1 MASAGVWVKV
11 VIPVIFI
18 ILTIAAILLFLMML
32 GVMPGMSLKK
42 ATGLSGHI
50 SVTSVNCV
58 DLTASHAITSEGNMQ
73 VLGGDLSVLSG
84 NISASKNIN
93 AASGVVNCND
103 LIATHCVTSE
113 GNMQVTGG
121 GLTIKGGLTLAGD
134 LDATGYTVSCSDLI
148 ATHAITSEGNMQV
161 TGGGLILKGDL
172 DASGHKVTADTIIA
186 ASAVDVAPGAKN
198 YLTLYEGNLSMSGNV
213 TSGGSK

>member
-121 GLTIKGGLTLAGD
+121 GLTIKGGL
-134 LDATGYTVSCSDLI
+134 
-148 ATHAITSEGNMQV
+148 
-161 TGGGLILKGDL
+161 